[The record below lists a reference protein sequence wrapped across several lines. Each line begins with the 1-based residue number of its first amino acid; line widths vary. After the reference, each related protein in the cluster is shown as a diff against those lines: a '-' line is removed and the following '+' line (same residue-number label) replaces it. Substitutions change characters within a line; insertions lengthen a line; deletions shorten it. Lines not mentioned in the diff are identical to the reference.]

1 MLQAVCKAGAAPE
14 LRPTSER
21 ERKRE
26 RADVHNMT
34 YNPDVHYMTLDAAR
48 SAASTV
54 KPNTPAA
61 RKGGISEV
69 ATLSELRR
77 SEKRGIQ
84 ENQSSANPGQVK
96 APCSKQEGGDATKGD
111 AWTPPFEMRQPM
123 AVNETEARESG
134 SCQRLQLG

>member
-1 MLQAVCKAGAAPE
+1 
-14 LRPTSER
+14 
-21 ERKRE
+21 
-26 RADVHNMT
+26 MT
-34 YNPDVHYMTLDAAR
+34 YNPDVHYMTLDATR

-111 AWTPPFEMRQPM
+111 AWTPPFEMRQPI
-123 AVNETEARESG
+123 AVNETEAQNPVAAKGYSWADGVIRESVARSDG
-134 SCQRLQLG
+134 RDIFVHVTNSR